1 MIMHDDDL
9 TPDERR
15 AFETL
20 PREQMPGA
28 DLEDRVVG
36 ALMRRRLLRRRRR
49 VFELTRF
56 RLAAAVAASIAFVV
70 GGFALGQ
77 WTTLHQVT
85 TNRTAMIDSS
95 ELSAA
100 ASVQYAAT
108 AYLLALE
115 NLAALP
121 DTASTEDARQG
132 REVAL
137 STLYA
142 AAGRVS
148 HMVPKDYLA
157 GQLMSAID
165 VNEPGGMPP
174 GSRSGAERAS
184 KFVWF

>member
-1 MIMHDDDL
+1 MHDDDL

-20 PREQMPGA
+20 PRERMTDAG
-28 DLEDRVVG
+28 LEDRVVD
-36 ALMRRRLLRRRRR
+36 ALRRRRVLRRRRR
-49 VFELTRF
+49 VFELTPGRVAG
-56 RLAAAVAASIAFVV
+56 LVAASLAFIT

-85 TNRTAMIDSS
+85 SQRTAMIDSK

-100 ASVQYAAT
+100 ATVQYAAT

-121 DTASTEDARQG
+121 DTASVDDAQQG

-157 GQLMSAID
+157 GQLMNAIEA
-165 VNEPGGMPP
+165 EPGGTTPP
-174 GSRSGAERAS
+174 GQTAGAERAS
-184 KFVWF
+184 KFIWF